1 MAAPPSS
8 ASACSSERWPP
19 LESSPDVFNQF
30 MWSLGVPQGEAEFH
44 DVYGL
49 DADAL
54 AMVPQPVLAVVF
66 CFPDPPENPT
76 NPPEEVLATATEE
89 KQETSDDVY
98 FIKQIESLGNAC
110 GTIALLHAVGN
121 AYSETLLKNSCLDLF
136 FKSTASMDPYERA
149 RVLEKDDEIARAHSL
164 AASAGDTELPDDVEE
179 HYICFIA
186 LNGTLYE
193 LDGMKGGPIKHGST
207 SSESLLQDAVDI
219 IKAIMHKIP
228 DAMNFNI
235 MVLSEKPK

>member
-8 ASACSSERWPP
+8 ASACSGESWPP

-54 AMVPQPVLAVVF
+54 AIVPQPVLAVVF

-76 NPPEEVLATATEE
+76 NPPEEVLATATEN
-89 KQETSDDVY
+89 KETSDDVY

-121 AYSETLLKNSCLDLF
+121 AYSESLLKNSCLDLF

-149 RVLEKDDEIARAHSL
+149 RVLEKDDDIARAHSL

-179 HYICFIA
+179 HYICFMA

-193 LDGMKGGPIKHGST
+193 LDGMKGAPIMHGST
-207 SSESLLQDAVDI
+207 SPESLLQDAVDI

-228 DAMNFNI
+228 NSINFNI
-235 MVLSEKPK
+235 MVLSKKSK

>member
-1 MAAPPSS
+1 MAAPPSA
-8 ASACSSERWPP
+8 ASACSGERWPP

-66 CFPDPPENPT
+66 CFPDPPENPS
-76 NPPEEVLATATEE
+76 NPPEQVIDTEE
-89 KQETSDDVY
+89 KETSGDVY

-110 GTIALLHAVGN
+110 GTVALLHAVGN
-121 AYSETLLKNSCLDLF
+121 ARSEISLLENSGLDLF
-136 FKSTASMDPYERA
+136 FRSTASMDPYERA
-149 RVLEKDDEIARAHSL
+149 RVFEKDDEMAKAHSL
-164 AASAGDTELPDDVEE
+164 AASAGDTELPDVVEE
-179 HYICFIA
+179 HYICFMA
-186 LNGTLYE
+186 LNGTLYG
-193 LDGMKGGPIKHGST
+193 LDGMKGGPVKHGST
-207 SSESLLQDAVDI
+207 SPESLLQDAVHI

-228 DAMNFNI
+228 DSMNFNV
-235 MVLSEKPK
+235 MVLSRKVK